1 MKLESLDLN
10 LLLVFDALATE
21 RSVTQAAAKVGLS
34 QPALSNALARLRAL
48 FRDPL
53 FERSAGQMQP
63 TPRARQLLV
72 PFSEA
77 ISKLREALETQAAF
91 RPDASDR
98 EFLIATND
106 YVDSLLLP
114 RVVQRLQRDAPSIA
128 LRTVRTDYLFLPPV
142 ERLQSGEIDL
152 ALGFFGETPRPN
164 PGLLSRR
171 LLTGRLVC
179 ILSTTHPRAGR
190 KLSLRTFVE
199 TPHVRVMYPGNGA
212 PGKHRYHPAQ
222 SRIITAHRS
231 HGAALPDDPGDRREI
246 ELARSRSRGDG
257 PPGSAIAPA
266 QNLRSSH
273 RAPRHHDHDDL
284 ERACPIRSRTPLVS
298 RMHRHRERGAHL
310 IIAFSCE
317 KQSRRSLAGNRGRI
331 RLRRKA

>member
-21 RSVTQAAAKVGLS
+21 RSVTRAAAKVGLS

-63 TPRARQLLV
+63 TPRARQLLA
-72 PFSEA
+72 PLSEA
-77 ISKLREALETQAAF
+77 ISKLREAFETQAAF

-142 ERLQSGEIDL
+142 ERLQSGELDL

-171 LLTGRLVC
+171 LITGRLVC
-179 ILSTTHPRAGR
+179 ILRTTHPRAGR
-190 KLSLRTFVE
+190 QLSLRTFVE
-199 TPHVRVMYPGNGA
+199 TPHVRVMYPGNERQGSIDTILRSRGLSRRIA
-212 PGKHRYHPAQ
+212 VTVPHYLTIPAMVAKSNLLGVVPEQ
-222 SRIITAHRS
+222 MARRAARS
-231 HGAALPDDPGDRREI
+231 LRLKIFDPPIALPDI
-246 ELARSRSRGDG
+246 TVMM
-257 PPGSAIAPA
+257 IWT
-266 QNLRSSH
+266 
-273 RAPRHHDHDDL
+273 
-284 ERACPIRSRTPLVS
+284 ERAQFDRA
-298 RMHRHRERGAHL
+298 HRWFRECIVAASQAL
-310 IIAFSCE
+310 T
-317 KQSRRSLAGNRGRI
+317 
-331 RLRRKA
+331 

>member
-53 FERSAGQMQP
+53 FERRAGQMQP

-72 PFSEA
+72 PLSEA

-114 RVVQRLQRDAPSIA
+114 RVVQRLRRDAPSIA

-142 ERLQSGEIDL
+142 ERLQSGELDL

-179 ILSTTHPRAGR
+179 ILSTTHPHAGR
-190 KLSLRTFVE
+190 QLSLRTFVE
-199 TPHVRVMYPGNGA
+199 TPHVRVMYPGTERQGSIDTILHSRGLSRRIA
-212 PGKHRYHPAQ
+212 VTVPHYLTIPAIVAK
-222 SRIITAHRS
+222 SNLLGVVPEEMARRAARS
-231 HGAALPDDPGDRREI
+231 LRLKIFDPPIALPDI
-246 ELARSRSRGDG
+246 TVMM
-257 PPGSAIAPA
+257 IW
-266 QNLRSSH
+266 N
-273 RAPRHHDHDDL
+273 
-284 ERACPIRSRTPLVS
+284 ERAQFDRAHIWF
-298 RMHRHRERGAHL
+298 REC
-310 IIAFSCE
+310 IATASDA
-317 KQSRRSLAGNRGRI
+317 LT
-331 RLRRKA
+331 

>member
-21 RSVTQAAAKVGLS
+21 RSVTRAAAKVGLS

-63 TPRARQLLV
+63 TPRARQLLT
-72 PFSEA
+72 PLSEA
-77 ISKLREALETQAAF
+77 ISKLREAFETQAAF
-91 RPDASDR
+91 QPDASDR

-142 ERLQSGEIDL
+142 ERLQSGELDL

-179 ILSTTHPRAGR
+179 ILRTTHPRAGR
-190 KLSLRTFVE
+190 QLSLRTFVE
-199 TPHVRVMYPGNGA
+199 TPHVRVMYPGNERQGSIDTILRSRGLSRRIA
-212 PGKHRYHPAQ
+212 VTVPHYLTIPAMVAKSNLLGVVPEQ
-222 SRIITAHRS
+222 MAHRAARS
-231 HGAALPDDPGDRREI
+231 LRLKIFDPPIALPDI
-246 ELARSRSRGDG
+246 TVMM
-257 PPGSAIAPA
+257 IW
-266 QNLRSSH
+266 N
-273 RAPRHHDHDDL
+273 
-284 ERACPIRSRTPLVS
+284 ERAQFDRA
-298 RMHRHRERGAHL
+298 HRWFREC
-310 IIAFSCE
+310 IAAAS
-317 KQSRRSLAGNRGRI
+317 QALT
-331 RLRRKA
+331 

>member
-77 ISKLREALETQAAF
+77 ISKMREALEPQAAF

-106 YVDSLLLP
+106 YVDSLLVP

-190 KLSLRTFVE
+190 QLSLRTFVE
-199 TPHVRVMYPGNGA
+199 TPHVRVMYPGTERQGSIDTILHSRGLSRRIA
-212 PGKHRYHPAQ
+212 VTVPHYLTIPAIVAK
-222 SRIITAHRS
+222 SNLLGVVPEAMARRAARS
-231 HGAALPDDPGDRREI
+231 LRLKIFDPPIALPDI
-246 ELARSRSRGDG
+246 T
-257 PPGSAIAPA
+257 IMMIW
-266 QNLRSSH
+266 N
-273 RAPRHHDHDDL
+273 
-284 ERACPIRSRTPLVS
+284 ERAQFDHA
-298 RMHRHRERGAHL
+298 HRWFRECVATASEAL
-310 IIAFSCE
+310 T
-317 KQSRRSLAGNRGRI
+317 
-331 RLRRKA
+331 